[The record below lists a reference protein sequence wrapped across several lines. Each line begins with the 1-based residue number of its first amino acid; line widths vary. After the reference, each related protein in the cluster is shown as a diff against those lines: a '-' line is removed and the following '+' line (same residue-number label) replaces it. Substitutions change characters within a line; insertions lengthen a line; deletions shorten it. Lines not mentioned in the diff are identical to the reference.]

1 MKTQIEGI
9 KIRKW
14 CEYFEEVSCNEIS
27 QKIDPKP
34 LHKFAV
40 GAVILNPYAGT
51 FSENLQLLTDPSKEL
66 GEAFGERLI
75 RAANG
80 NEIISYG
87 KSCVIGVNG
96 EYEHGNAC
104 LTADFANPLRES
116 IGGGIAWIPSTGKIG
131 GPGTEIDIPLAHK
144 NALYVRSYYDT
155 LTLSINDSPK
165 PNEIL
170 VLFAGAS
177 RGRIN
182 ARLGGLDEK
191 DVSGVDGLK

>member
-1 MKTQIEGI
+1 MYKRQ
-9 KIRKW
+9 
-14 CEYFEEVSCNEIS
+14 
-27 QKIDPKP
+27 
-34 LHKFAV
+34 
-40 GAVILNPYAGT
+40 
-51 FSENLQLLTDPSKEL
+51 
-66 GEAFGERLI
+66 
-75 RAANG
+75 
-80 NEIISYG
+80 
-87 KSCVIGVNG
+87 
-96 EYEHGNAC
+96 
-104 LTADFANPLRES
+104 
-116 IGGGIAWIPSTGKIG
+116 
-131 GPGTEIDIPLAHK
+131 DIPLAHK